1 MTASRNNDNKRN
13 QDLIKVYDQLC
24 QSYRAIDDFRAKLL
38 GFIPLVTGA
47 GISFLFE
54 KIPNI
59 QDISVETK
67 SLLAAVGVFGTLI
80 TLGLFSYEIFGIKKC
95 AALIKA
101 GQDLEA
107 SMHIENGQFTKRPQN
122 IAGVINEPFAA
133 GVIYPTVLAAWTFF
147 TLAFIWPKAN
157 PLIPIVV
164 LAVGFAGTLLY
175 EYTLRKMYWG
185 NKQNH
190 IVNTQQ
196 KSKDR
201 RTNMPERRNLSNT
214 ASKGIRNQGN
224 S

>member
-1 MTASRNNDNKRN
+1 MTASRDHDNKRN

-54 KIPNI
+54 KITNI
-59 QDISVETK
+59 HDIPVETK
-67 SLLAAVGVFGTLI
+67 GLLAAAGVFGTLI
-80 TLGLFSYEIFGIKKC
+80 TLGLFSYEIFGINKC

-101 GQDLEA
+101 GQELET
-107 SMHIENGQFTKRPQN
+107 SMHIENGQFKKRPQN

-133 GVIYPTVLAAWTFF
+133 GVIYPTVIAAWTFF
-147 TLAFIWPKAN
+147 TLAFTWPQAN

-164 LAVGFAGTLLY
+164 LAVGFAGTLMF
-175 EYTLRKMYWG
+175 EYILRMRYWG
-185 NKQNH
+185 NKQDY

-196 KSKDR
+196 KNKAQ
-201 RTNMPERRNLSNT
+201 RTNMPERRNLSNA
-214 ASKGIRNQGN
+214 ASKGIRNQE
-224 S
+224 SS